1 VADVPGAKNLAG
13 VKDPAVDAMVEK
25 IIYAQTQEELTAAS
39 KALDRVLWYGYYM
52 VPNWYMNGY
61 RLAYRNIFQ
70 QPETL
75 PLYYDPVQL
84 LMSWWLKDS
93 APAH

>member
-1 VADVPGAKNLAG
+1 
-13 VKDPAVDAMVEK
+13 
-25 IIYAQTQEELTAAS
+25 
-39 KALDRVLWYGYYM
+39 LDRVLWYGFYL

-61 RLAYRNIFQ
+61 RLAYHNIFQ

-84 LMSWWLKDS
+84 LMTWWLKDS
-93 APAH
+93 APAR